1 MLEAREANLTIDLC
15 LRVGEVLL
23 SSGAGAADV
32 TATMQGVARELG
44 MRNADVDITFTSLAM
59 TYQANPE
66 DPPLASA
73 RQVSRRAIA
82 YDHLTQVDHLV
93 RRVLDG
99 LVDVHEARSELAQ
112 IVSTGHDRK
121 RWAVTGGWGLMCGG
135 VAIQLGGDLVVI
147 ALAVLSAILID
158 KIQDR
163 MQRRRM
169 PSFYQQVVG
178 GGVATLLALGAG
190 ATPLSVNV
198 SLVVTANIIMLL
210 AGIGFMGALQDAL
223 TGFYVTASARLLEAF
238 LATAGIIAG
247 VTGGLSVARALGVR
261 IPQLEPGVANLQ
273 TIGML
278 AMGSAI
284 AAAAFA
290 YSTYAPGRI
299 LAPIALVA
307 GLAMTISRV
316 VELADVGRAWAVAI
330 AALFVGLV
338 SFTVSGRMRVPPLVV
353 VVPAIVPMLPG
364 LSIYR
369 GLALLGEGGS
379 ATSPGLLAMVA
390 AISVAIALASG
401 VILGE
406 YVAQPLKREAQR
418 VEARLAGPRLVGP
431 VHVMSSTRRRR
442 RKRAEA
448 AREAEEAAE
457 TGDDS

>member
-1 MLEAREANLTIDLC
+1 M
-15 LRVGEVLL
+15 
-23 SSGAGAADV
+23 
-32 TATMQGVARELG
+32 
-44 MRNADVDITFTSLAM
+44 
-59 TYQANPE
+59 
-66 DPPLASA
+66 
-73 RQVSRRAIA
+73 
-82 YDHLTQVDHLV
+82 
-93 RRVLDG
+93 
-99 LVDVHEARSELAQ
+99 
-112 IVSTGHDRK
+112 
-121 RWAVTGGWGLMCGG
+121 
-135 VAIQLGGDLVVI
+135 
-147 ALAVLSAILID
+147 
-158 KIQDR
+158 
-163 MQRRRM
+163 
-169 PSFYQQVVG
+169 
-178 GGVATLLALGAG
+178 
-190 ATPLSVNV
+190 
-198 SLVVTANIIMLL
+198 
-210 AGIGFMGALQDAL
+210 
-223 TGFYVTASARLLEAF
+223 TASARLLEAF
-238 LATAGIIAG
+238 LAAAGIIAG

-457 TGDDS
+457 TEDGS